1 MTIMPGA
8 PGVAS
13 PTLAKGAPREPL
25 GGWGMRVEGVVVAAA
40 IAFVVARADVAKAA
54 DIQVYASGAPSEAT
68 KVISREF
75 EERSHNH
82 VAVTVGQPAT
92 IRAALTAGHKID
104 VVILPRPVA
113 TALIGSGVLRG
124 DGAATVARV
133 GIGVAVRAGAPV
145 PNISDDA
152 AIRRLLS
159 VALSIAYPDP
169 AETGGGSAGRAIAQM
184 IDRLGMTDAVRPKLT
199 VKSAIGGGV
208 ALIAS
213 GRVEVGLF
221 NASEILPIKGV
232 TMVGPLPE
240 DLQNYIL
247 FTAAVPVTSA
257 APETAFAFIRRLA
270 DPAAG
275 PVWRKAGL
283 DPVNAER

>member
-1 MTIMPGA
+1 MTIMPGG

-13 PTLAKGAPREPL
+13 LASAKCVLA
-25 GGWGMRVEGVVVAAA
+25 GGLGMRVGGVVLAATIALVAG
-40 IAFVVARADVAKAA
+40 RADLAKAA
-54 DIQVYASGAPSEAT
+54 DIRVYASGAPAEAT

-75 EERSHNH
+75 EKRSNNR

-92 IRAALTAGHKID
+92 IRSALTAGRNID
-104 VVILPRPVA
+104 VVIMPRPVA
-113 TALIGSGVLRG
+113 TSLIDGGVIRG
-124 DGAATVARV
+124 DGATNVARV
-133 GIGVAVRAGAPV
+133 GVGVVVRAGAPA

-152 AIRRLLS
+152 AIRRLL
-159 VALSIAYPDP
+159 AEAHSITYPDP
-169 AETGGGSAGRAIAQM
+169 AETGGGSAGRAIARM
-184 IDRLGMTDAVRPKLT
+184 IERLGMTDAVRSKLT

-208 ALIAS
+208 SLVAS
-213 GRVEVGLF
+213 GRVKVGLF
-221 NASEILPIKGV
+221 NISEILPVKGV

-247 FTAAVPVTSA
+247 FTAAVPVKSA
-257 APETAFAFIRRLA
+257 ATETAFAFIKRLA

-283 DPVNAER
+283 EPVGAER